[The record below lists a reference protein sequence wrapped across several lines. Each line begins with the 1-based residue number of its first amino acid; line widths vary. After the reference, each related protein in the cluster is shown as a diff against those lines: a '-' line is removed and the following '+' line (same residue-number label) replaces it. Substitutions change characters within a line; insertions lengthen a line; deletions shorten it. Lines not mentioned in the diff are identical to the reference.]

1 MSPRRYHAPRR
12 RAASEETRRRIVDAV
27 IELHAEQGVT
37 RTSYAQIAERADVAV
52 PTVYNHFPKISDLLA
67 ACGGNVLAGAPPL
80 GPEIFAGADD
90 LDSRLGALARALSA
104 FYRYAAP
111 WLRWT
116 VHESV
121 LVRELADRLRGMA
134 EGRRK
139 LLDLALAPAFSR
151 RPPDTLT
158 ALCEILL
165 DFPAWQRLARDEEAG
180 GEAVETVLA
189 RGLLALAREHMSEV
203 EHTRSEERIT
213 LRRGRRP

>member
-37 RTSYAQIAERADVAV
+37 RTTYAQIAERADVAV
-52 PTVYNHFPKISDLLA
+52 PTVYNHFPKIGDLLA
-67 ACGGNVLAGAPPL
+67 ACGGGVLAGAPPL

-90 LDSRLGALARALSA
+90 LDSRFEVLARALSA

-121 LVRELADRLRGMA
+121 LVRELADRYRGLA

-139 LLDLALAPAFSR
+139 LLDLALAPAFGR
-151 RPPDTLT
+151 RAPAPLV

-165 DFPAWQRLARDEEAG
+165 DFPAWQRLARDEKTG
-180 GEAVETVLA
+180 GETVETALA
-189 RGLLALAREHMSEV
+189 RGLLALAREHMREA
-203 EHTRSEERIT
+203 EQTRSGDRIT
-213 LRRGRRP
+213 SRRGRRT